1 MKIIAATLSL
11 AALAACATATAPT
24 TAPEAPAM
32 PAPDAAS
39 LSAIG
44 IGVSDLAA
52 SHKFY
57 TEVLGMQYL
66 TKFNLSYMDEIVLR
80 FPGGGSAVVLME
92 WTDGSDRTLGSN
104 GIKLV
109 VRSPDP
115 AAMADAIK
123 AAGGEIVRYPEA
135 APEVGGAIV
144 GFAKDPD
151 GYLLELLPLG

>member
-1 MKIIAATLSL
+1 MKLIAAALGL
-11 AALAACATATAPT
+11 AALTACTTATAP
-24 TAPEAPAM
+24 APEAPM
-32 PAPDAAS
+32 PSPRPAS

-44 IGVSDLAA
+44 IGVADLAA
-52 SHKFY
+52 SNKFY
-57 TEVLGMQYL
+57 TEVLGMEYV

-80 FPGGGSAVVLME
+80 FPGGGSAIVLMQ
-92 WTDGSDRTLGSN
+92 WTDGSERTLGSN
-104 GIKLV
+104 GIKIV

-151 GYLLELLPLG
+151 GYLLELLPNG

>member
-1 MKIIAATLSL
+1 MKLIAAALGL
-11 AALAACATATAPT
+11 AALTACTTTTAP
-24 TAPEAPAM
+24 APEAPM
-32 PAPDAAS
+32 PSPRPAS

-44 IGVSDLAA
+44 IGVADLAA
-52 SHKFY
+52 SNKFY
-57 TEVLGMQYL
+57 TEVLGMEYV

-80 FPGGGSAVVLME
+80 FPGGGSAIVLMQ
-92 WTDGSDRTLGSN
+92 WTDGSERTLGSN
-104 GIKLV
+104 GIKIV

-151 GYLLELLPLG
+151 GYLLELLPNG